1 MKMYRRIKNF
11 LFRLISPLQTHRS
24 LPYKSYLK
32 NSQILLLNCTLTF
45 SWLEDDKSLV
55 FSYPSFIQSIPKIS
69 EQLCNRVDL
78 LSFRSTTLKWTLS
91 KWSKTFSKEKLNVN
105 KVLPQCDQNIISCLI
120 VAVWALISKT

>member
-1 MKMYRRIKNF
+1 MYRRIKNF

-45 SWLEDDKSLV
+45 SRLEDDKSLV

-69 EQLCNRVDL
+69 KQLCNRVDL
-78 LSFRSTTLKWTLS
+78 LSFKSTTLKGTLS

-120 VAVWALISKT
+120 VAV